1 LDNLANFIALVF
13 VLHFIWSYYFNCFRK
28 GYTLDIWH
36 YSLLFKLFAIHIMLV
51 FSRSDL
57 NVFALGIGLL
67 RRTQEHVNE
76 AYFISAIGYLGVLL
90 GGSLWRVKLGIG
102 LRRLFSHL
110 IELPTRGS
118 LFLLQSKRL
127 LIAHGM
133 LAVILIAGL
142 LAYYFSVA
150 GFGLNFGSIIIVS
163 PTLRPFA
170 QFATFYSMLIGSYC
184 LARFVRYR
192 ERSMIYIFI
201 AIGVGLIFFGSRSAL
216 AALFMLPFLV
226 MIITMRRR
234 LRLSLLTMGVLAAL
248 VLSVVL
254 DAFRRPVFSI
264 SAVVAGMMLSIFY
277 GNSFSDT
284 RDFAV
289 ILSFWDGHYLL
300 GKTYL
305 AGLIAFVPRFLSQFR
320 DTWSLGVVT
329 ATMAGFKTT
338 EHPGLRIG
346 SFGEAYLNF
355 GLIAVLMLGIFVGAG
370 IRLIDLRMKQSA
382 AALPESGMRI
392 YSYYIIVTVLSVA
405 ENSSIAS
412 TLYSIGF
419 IFLAS
424 WVALKISRTLR
435 LQLF

>member
-1 LDNLANFIALVF
+1 
-13 VLHFIWSYYFNCFRK
+13 
-28 GYTLDIWH
+28 
-36 YSLLFKLFAIHIMLV
+36 MLV

-254 DAFRRPVFSI
+254 DALRRPVFSI
-264 SAVVAGMMLSIFY
+264 SAVVASMMLSIFY

-338 EHPGLRIG
+338 EHAGLRIG

-382 AALPESGMRI
+382 AALPESGMRV